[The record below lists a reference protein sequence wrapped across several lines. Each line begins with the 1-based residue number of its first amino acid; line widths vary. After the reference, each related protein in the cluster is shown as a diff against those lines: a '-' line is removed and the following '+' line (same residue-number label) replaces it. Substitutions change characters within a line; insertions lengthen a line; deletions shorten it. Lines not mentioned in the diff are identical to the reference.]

1 MPENVHSWDLPLP
14 GLGLE
19 DLQGEAISVGV
30 DVKKADKDKSRDE
43 LLADIDKKIKLD
55 GS

>member
-1 MPENVHSWDLPLP
+1 MSENVHSWNLPLP
-14 GLGLE
+14 GLTLE

-30 DVKKADKDKSRDE
+30 DTKKDDKDKSKDE

-55 GS
+55 GP